1 MSIETE
7 IRAGVAAA
15 LKNYAPKTAEDVETR
30 QMVTEDVTA
39 ALAAVEPLI
48 RERLAQ
54 DVEADLN
61 ANTDFLTAS
70 CRLGYRTAARIV
82 RGESA

>member
-54 DVEADLN
+54 EVEANWSGDEFFDLGVK
-61 ANTDFLTAS
+61 DS
-70 CRLGYRTAARIV
+70 ARFV